1 MSWYSTKI
9 DGEFVMV
16 HDLEECL
23 QSIRVRNERNEE
35 TIKRLSEANKK
46 LKEEHY
52 KDEEI
57 QKMQQKL
64 DQMSAD
70 YHRGFPISEKEKE
83 AIDAW
88 KLTHE
93 EEAHGGNSYSG
104 SIGGRYSYHFVPTS
118 VGTSG
123 VVRCSCG
130 AEFEFCEIG

>member
-1 MSWYSTKI
+1 MSWYSTTI
-9 DGEFVMV
+9 DGKFVMV

-23 QSIRVRNERNEE
+23 QSIRIRNERNEE

-70 YHRGFPISEKEKE
+70 YRRGFPISEKEKE

-88 KLTHE
+88 KLAHE
-93 EEAHGGNSYSG
+93 EEVHGGNSYAG
-104 SIGGRYSYHFVPTS
+104 AIGGRYSYHFVPTS

-123 VVRCSCG
+123 VIRCSCG